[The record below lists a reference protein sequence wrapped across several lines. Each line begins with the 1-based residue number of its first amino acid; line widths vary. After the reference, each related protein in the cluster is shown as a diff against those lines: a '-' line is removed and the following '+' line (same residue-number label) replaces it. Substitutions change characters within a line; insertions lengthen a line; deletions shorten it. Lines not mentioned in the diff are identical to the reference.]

1 MSATKCPRCNTP
13 GITFQGVGD
22 TDDVELKCYACNH
35 TSGPVSNYGAAVA
48 RFYATDYAALNKQK
62 QDAFLK
68 YGPIDTKENK

>member
-35 TSGPVSNYGAAVA
+35 TSGLVSNYGAAVA
-48 RFYATDYAALNKQK
+48 RFYSAELGRAMSDPAKS
-62 QDAFLK
+62 
-68 YGPIDTKENK
+68 KEAKP